1 MSKLADKV
9 VEKLFT
15 DWKGKPVPR
24 LIQDG
29 TNGAGWG
36 KEVVRAIIEEA
47 EQGVEPTAPRIKA
60 GNNFSYMLSQQIKK
74 D

>member
-9 VEKLFT
+9 VEKLFA

-47 EQGVEPTAPRIKA
+47 EQGVEPTVITCDDCEEPAVVHRCREH
-60 GNNFSYMLSQQIKK
+60 LE
-74 D
+74 